1 MISEQAFE
9 FPQSFPAPLWQPAGV
24 LGKLGTPQ
32 VDSETAALFRAVLRP
47 LIAQSVSWSS
57 LMEALRLKGY
67 GLAFRDGRLF
77 LINHETGKRVCSLQ
91 FLGIPLCDLVERLGR
106 PIVRA
111 LPGRRADGILMQKPS
126 EAHSH

>member
-1 MISEQAFE
+1 MISGPAFE

-24 LGKLGTPQ
+24 LGNRGTPQ

-47 LIAQSVSWSS
+47 LIAQSVSWSA
-57 LMEALRLKGY
+57 LMDALRGKGY

-77 LINHETGKRVCSLQ
+77 LINYETGRRVCSLR
-91 FLGIPLCDLVERLGR
+91 FLGMPLRDLVKRLGR

-111 LPGRRADGILMQKPS
+111 SPGARANGEVLHAPTQS
-126 EAHSH
+126 